1 MRKKIN
7 LQEASQLTGYEKM
20 CLFDQGQRRENLKAC
35 SSIKL
40 VTYYNICL
48 NNGLKNAEK
57 QIKAEMLRRGG
68 LDLYIWPDID
78 KIDSTQ
84 FTPYEAQLLLKH
96 EADLDIA
103 PIVTDLYLHPFP
115 SLTATETLLVY
126 LVWAIV
132 LDLPKFVQQIKQY
145 FNKQLYYAK
154 VPQMLNDIINKPGT
168 IDIISDITKKLI

>member
-1 MRKKIN
+1 MKTIK
-7 LQEASQLTGYEKM
+7 LYEASSLSGYDKM
-20 CLFDQGQRRENLKAC
+20 RLFNQGQRRENLKAC

-48 NNGLKNAEK
+48 SNGFKNAEQ
-57 QIKAEMLRRGG
+57 QIKAEMLNRGG

-96 EADLDIA
+96 KTDLDVA
-103 PIVTDLYLHPFP
+103 PVVTDLYLHPFP
-115 SLTATETLLVY
+115 NLTAAETLLVY

-154 VPQMLNDIINKPGT
+154 IPQMLNDIINGSGT
-168 IDIISDITKKLI
+168 ADIISDITKKL